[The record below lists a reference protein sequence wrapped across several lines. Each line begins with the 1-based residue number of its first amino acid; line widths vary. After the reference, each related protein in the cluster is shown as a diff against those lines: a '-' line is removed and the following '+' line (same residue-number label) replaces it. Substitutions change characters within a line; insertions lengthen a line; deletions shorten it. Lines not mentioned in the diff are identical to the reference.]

1 MSTKKKKKGELVSL
15 SFYTFTKKLKKKKL
29 KKLVSEILLIAVKI

>member
-15 SFYTFTKKLKKKKL
+15 SFYTFTKKLKKKT
-29 KKLVSEILLIAVKI
+29 KKTGFRDITNCC